1 MIIDIER
8 RHFIDFQTPSSISKK
23 KWKKKIVGAR
33 EKKEEEKEKKKIG
46 NGRAK
51 DILLIR

>member
-1 MIIDIER
+1 M
-8 RHFIDFQTPSSISKK
+8 
-23 KWKKKIVGAR
+23 KKKIVGAR